1 MAVSPVTFVKEVRFE
16 LAKVEWPTRDQ
27 VIRLTTL
34 VVSISLVVG
43 LFIGAL
49 DFVFF
54 KIMEILL

>member
-1 MAVSPVTFVKEVRFE
+1 MAVSPVGFLKEVRIE
-16 LAKVEWPTRDQ
+16 LTKVEWPTRES

-34 VVSISLVVG
+34 VIAISVGVG

-54 KIMEILL
+54 KLMEILL